1 MLKCRFHKLLTFIGV
16 VFFSIASNFININCR
31 LALIFPQELFYFI
44 TSLLM
49 IWVLFQASTGKKVML
64 AIFTDGLGYTCNF
77 VFLPLIQFLSKNII
91 DNSSA
96 YDMAYKLCDT
106 LSSLLYAAILE
117 WVGRKCRNLHG
128 EITMPENLFLL
139 ILCFFTRQTVIYYGW
154 NQIQYNNTLLSNML
168 ATAVATGGVSL
179 ITFSSYYA
187 DRKLSLHLANEKNSI
202 LEKRIAAW
210 KEEEKQLS
218 GFRHDFKNHMLCLR
232 NLLSMNKNEEAF
244 NYLDCI
250 TGTFNTFYPDYSS
263 GNAYADA
270 IIREK
275 LALAR
280 AWEIRLDTDFIFP
293 SSDLI
298 NPYDLCIILS
308 NALDNALEACQKL
321 TDRNDPPRITA
332 VSCVQRSFLMIEI
345 TNPVPHTASPGI
357 SPFLSSKEDPH
368 LHGIGLSNIRDAV
381 ERCNGTMDISI
392 SEELFHFCVMIQ
404 LFPPSH

>member
-1 MLKCRFHKLLTFIGV
+1 M
-16 VFFSIASNFININCR
+16 ASNFININCR
-31 LALIFPQELFYFI
+31 LALIFPQELFYLI
-44 TSLLM
+44 TSLIM
-49 IWVLFQASTGKKVML
+49 IWVLFQASAAKKVML

-77 VFLPLIQFLSKNII
+77 VFLPMTQFISRYII
-91 DNSSA
+91 YDPSA
-96 YDMAYKLCDT
+96 YDLAYKLCDILT
-106 LSSLLYAAILE
+106 SLLMAGILE
-117 WVGRKCRNLHG
+117 WVGRKCRNLYND
-128 EITMPENLFLL
+128 ITMSENLFLL

-154 NQIQYNNTLLSNML
+154 NHIQYNNTLLSNMI
-168 ATAVATGGVSL
+168 ATAVAVGGVSL

-187 DRKLSLHLANEKNSI
+187 DRKLSLHLANEKNSM
-202 LEKRIAAW
+202 LEKQIAAW
-210 KEEEKQLS
+210 QGEEKQLS

-298 NPYDLCIILS
+298 NPSDLCIILS

-321 TDRNDPPRITA
+321 THRNDLPVITA

-345 TNPVPHTASPGI
+345 TNPVPHTVSPGI
-357 SPFLSSKEDPH
+357 SPFQSSKEDPH

-381 ERCNGTMDISI
+381 ERCNGTMDMSV
-392 SEELFHFCVMIQ
+392 SEELFHFCVMIP
-404 LFPPSH
+404 LFPPSL